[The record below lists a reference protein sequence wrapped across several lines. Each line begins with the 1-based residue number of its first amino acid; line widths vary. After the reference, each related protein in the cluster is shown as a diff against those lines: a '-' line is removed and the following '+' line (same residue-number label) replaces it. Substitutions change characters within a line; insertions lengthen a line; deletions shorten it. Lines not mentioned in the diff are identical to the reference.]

1 MSLRSSLL
9 STMNPSSETPLEKSR
24 RLARELADD
33 PVAASMIR
41 QHVAAVRLIDLL
53 ELTEEDFIYGFPSL
67 VDDGK

>member
-1 MSLRSSLL
+1 M
-9 STMNPSSETPLEKSR
+9 EKST

-41 QHVAAVRLIDLL
+41 QHLAGVRLIDLL
-53 ELTEEDFIYGFPSL
+53 ELTEEDFIYAFPSL